1 MRFFS
6 LFRRKKPRSFK
17 ETVAR
22 MLDQN
27 TNAEIS
33 QYIKKQ
39 MESLRPSHLKEYYE
53 RDTRHKAWENNG
65 NPFPVFVNTT
75 LVRWSVITGPES
87 LYELVHLGTILFLIE
102 SEADDCLVQD
112 ILREYGLLAFEVD
125 KKPIQKYIHRQI
137 INNNEDFINLFDNTK
152 KGKEETHRDYIINHP
167 EFISSRDIP
176 STDREQLRTGTKPG
190 KLLHHA
196 VFENHPKLVQDLI
209 DAGAN
214 VNVLSNRRDESPLH
228 VAARIGNPK
237 IINMLVN
244 AGADVGANATVN
256 KKNIGSRTPLFL
268 AVEFDN
274 ADAVEALLNH
284 GADPQTRTE
293 NGCPVICYAV
303 QKGLLE
309 VVKKLLKGGAK
320 VSDRWAGAP
329 LGYAITHG
337 HVEILRELLKSI
349 DKNDPNLDHELPYY
363 VAVKVGRV
371 DLLKMLLDSD
381 KLQTSQATFT
391 KTLNSAARE
400 GRYGMVKFLRD
411 YKTQRRKLTYK
422 RTTFDPRLFCDES
435 PLHFA
440 ARYGYLKDV
449 NALLEKGVQVDSIN
463 SKGETPLFLA
473 AQFGHL
479 GVVEALFAKG
489 ADKLIAAN
497 DGYTPQGMAN
507 IRRDRE
513 ILEAYRDA
521 PENYYNN
528 MPHEVQD
535 STAVKQTAT
544 INPSGFFDESPLHS
558 AAQKGRLDE
567 VKALL
572 AKGAD
577 KDSRNARGQTP
588 LYIAA
593 KEGHLGVVNAL
604 LAEGADKTIAANDGA
619 TPQRVATYS
628 EAPYRAKKEII
639 RVLFNAPANID
650 ETITMTRIESPPYI
664 YRKAPL

>member
-1 MRFFS
+1 M
-6 LFRRKKPRSFK
+6 
-17 ETVAR
+17 
-22 MLDQN
+22 
-27 TNAEIS
+27 
-33 QYIKKQ
+33 
-39 MESLRPSHLKEYYE
+39 
-53 RDTRHKAWENNG
+53 
-65 NPFPVFVNTT
+65 
-75 LVRWSVITGPES
+75 
-87 LYELVHLGTILFLIE
+87 
-102 SEADDCLVQD
+102 QD
-112 ILREYGLLAFEVD
+112 ILREYGLLAFEVL
-125 KKPIQKYIHRQI
+125 KQPIQKYIHRQI

-152 KGKEETHRDYIINHP
+152 KGMRETNRDFIINHP
-167 EFISSRDIP
+167 EFMSSRDIP
-176 STDREQLRTGTKPG
+176 HYSWDQLKTG

-214 VNVLSNRRDESPLH
+214 VNVLNNRRDESPLH
-228 VAARIGNPK
+228 VAARIGSSK
-237 IINMLVN
+237 IINMLVD
-244 AGADVGANATVN
+244 AGANATVN
-256 KKNIGSRTPLFL
+256 KKNIGGRTPLFL
-268 AVEFDN
+268 AAECDN
-274 ADAVEALLNH
+274 ADAAEALLNH
-284 GADPQTRTE
+284 GADPYTTTN
-293 NGCPVICYAV
+293 NGCPVVCYAA

-320 VSDRWAGAP
+320 VTHKWVHGTP
-329 LGYAITHG
+329 LGYAIIYG
-337 HVEILRELLKSI
+337 HVEVLRELLKSI
-349 DKNDPNLDHELPYY
+349 DKND
-363 VAVKVGRV
+363 AVHLEHDRLHYIAVGSGRV

-381 KLQTSQATFT
+381 KLQTSQNTFT
-391 KTLNSAARE
+391 QTLNLADRE
-400 GRYGMVKFLRD
+400 GRYGMVNFLRD

-422 RTTFDPRLFCDES
+422 RTTFDPRLYRDEA

-449 NALLEKGVQVDSIN
+449 NALLEQGVKVDSIN
-463 SKGETPLFLA
+463 NRGETPLFLA

-489 ADKLIAAN
+489 ADKLIAAKN
-497 DGYTPQGMAN
+497 GDTPQRMAN
-507 IRRDRE
+507 ILRDRE
-513 ILEAYRDA
+513 ILEAFRDA

-535 STAVKQTAT
+535 STAVKQIAT
-544 INPSGFFDESPLHS
+544 INPSVFFDNRTLHV
-558 AAQKGRLDE
+558 AALNGHVGE